1 MKRTLLLAISLML
14 VFGLLVSCA
23 PAPAVPAEEAAPVEE
38 VAPVEEAAPA
48 EEAPAMEEEVYMPD
62 YPEPPP
68 GTEMVDTTQWKK
80 DPPWTIGYAN
90 ASTANS
96 FRIFTVAA
104 LEWIADQH
112 PDLVEEVVHTNAN
125 QSIPKQIADMEDMI
139 VQGVDIIIIA
149 SESAS
154 ALVPAVDQAMAAGI
168 PVIILERGVEGTN
181 WVTYIDVNPVGIATA
196 QAQAIADLLNG
207 EGKIVSFGIIPG
219 TTIAGDQEGAHD
231 AVFANYPGI
240 ERLAFDYAKAQL
252 AVGKELME
260 AWIQSYPQIDGVLGW
275 NGADVRGAVEALKEA
290 GRFDQVKAYAAKDEM
305 GYLHLIKGGL
315 PGVGVVGFAD
325 CTIDAFEAAVRIL
338 SGQPV
343 PKVWRLSPTV
353 ITSENIDQFEIP
365 GAPDNWFPSRMTP
378 ADVQKYLEVAA
389 TQ

>member
-1 MKRTLLLAISLML
+1 MKRILSIAFSLML
-14 VFGLLVSCA
+14 CLGLFISCT
-23 PAPAVPAEEAAPVEE
+23 PKAEEAAVF
-38 VAPVEEAAPA
+38 EEAAPA
-48 EEAPAMEEEVYMPD
+48 EEAPAAEEAAAVEEEVYMPE
-62 YPEPPP
+62 YPEPPE
-68 GTEMVDTTQWKK
+68 GTEMVDTTMYKK

-112 PDLVEEVVHTNAN
+112 PELVKEIVHTNAN
-125 QSIPKQIADMEDMI
+125 QSIPKQVADMEDLI
-139 VQGVDIIIIA
+139 VQGVDVIILA

-196 QAQAIADLLNG
+196 QAQGIVDMLGG
-207 EGKIVSFGIIPG
+207 EGKIVTYGIIPG
-219 TTIAGDQEGAHD
+219 TTIAGDQEGAIAAVLD
-231 AVFANYPGI
+231 ANPGV
-240 ERLAFDYAKAQL
+240 EELAFDYGLAQL
-252 AVGKELME
+252 AKSKELME
-260 AWIQSYPQIDGVLGW
+260 AWIQSYPEIDGVLGW
-275 NGADVRGAVEALKEA
+275 NGADVRGAIEALKEA
-290 GRFDQVKAYAAKDEM
+290 DRFDGVKAFAAKDEM
-305 GYLHLIKGGL
+305 GYLHMIADGL

-343 PKVWRLSPTV
+343 PKVWRLVPTV
-353 ITSENIDQFEIP
+353 ITSENISEFDIP
-365 GAPDNWFPSRMTP
+365 GAPDNWFPSRMAP
-378 ADVQKYLEVAA
+378 EDVQKYLDIAA
-389 TQ
+389 TK